1 MIRKSTWVVVG
12 IFIVLG
18 LAAIFLR
25 WSPSSPLTQPTPTPA
40 STSTPF
46 ALQGITSID
55 VNAITLDRVEGPVA
69 LVRNADLTWTRNGEQ
84 IVEAGKVEELLAN
97 VLTMRVLAE
106 LASDYQLDTLALN
119 PPAQVITLETATGTT
134 QIAIGNGTPTGSGTY
149 LQIDNKPAIV
159 VSKYAIEAILL
170 AFDNAAPST
179 PTPQVGE
186 VTPSP

>member
-1 MIRKSTWVVVG
+1 MIRKSTWVVLG
-12 IFIVLG
+12 IFLVLG

-25 WSPSSPLTQPTPTPA
+25 WSPSSPMIQPTPTPA
-40 STSTPF
+40 STASPY
-46 ALQGITSID
+46 ALQGIASID
-55 VNAITLDRVEGPVA
+55 VNAITLDRAEGPVA
-69 LVRNADLTWTRNGEQ
+69 LVRNGDLTWTRNGEL

-106 LASDYQLDTLALN
+106 LAPDYQLDTLALN
-119 PPAQVITLETATGTT
+119 PPAQVITLETSAGTT
-134 QIAIGNGTPTGSGTY
+134 RIAIGNGTPTGSGTY

>member
-1 MIRKSTWVVVG
+1 MIRKSTWVVFG

-25 WSPSSPLTQPTPTPA
+25 WSPSSPMIEPTATPA
-40 STSTPF
+40 STASPF
-46 ALQGITSID
+46 ALQGLTSID
-55 VNAITLDRVEGPVA
+55 VNSITLDRAEGSIA
-69 LVRNADLTWTRNGEQ
+69 LVRNADLTWTRNGDL

-97 VLTMRVLAE
+97 VLTMRVLTE
-106 LASDYQLDTLALN
+106 LAPDYPLDTLALN
-119 PPAQVITLETATGTT
+119 PPAQVLTLETAAGTT
-134 QIAIGNGTPTGSGTY
+134 RIAIGSGTPTESGTY
-149 LQIDNKPAIV
+149 LQIDNNPAIV

-186 VTPSP
+186 VTPAP